1 MHDIVSARNAKAM
14 MVLAMAIFGTLG
26 TMTQF
31 IDLPASV
38 IVVFRG
44 TVGAATIL
52 LLVYLTGSRLSKQDI
67 YGNMFTLVCSG
78 ICLGLN
84 WLFLFEAYK
93 SIEVSVATV
102 LNYMTPAMVILAAP
116 VFLKTRLTP
125 VKLGCALLALLGLVL
140 VTGIVQDGI
149 EGMNAYGVSCGV
161 LAAVFYT
168 AMVLFNKKLTSIG
181 SYDRTVVQLGVAAVV
196 VMVYSLLTVD
206 FGELRFDAVSI
217 VLLLVMGVVHT
228 GIAFTLYFGSLAYL
242 DASSAVIYG
251 YIEPIIGLMLSVVVL
266 GEDLGWIGWV
276 GAALILGSTFAAE
289 ILERRKARASA
300 RDGRAGP
307 CSYKIVLF
315 FSCLAMSR

>member
-1 MHDIVSARNAKAM
+1 MRDIVSARNAKAM

-31 IDLPASV
+31 IDLPASI

-140 VTGIVQDGI
+140 VTGIIQDGV

-196 VMVYSLLTVD
+196 VMAYSLLTVD
-206 FGELRFDAVSI
+206 FGELRFDAASI

-228 GIAFTLYFGSLAYL
+228 GIAFTLYFGSLAYM

-251 YIEPIIGLMLSVVVL
+251 YIEPIIGLMLSVAVL
-266 GEDLGWIGWV
+266 GEDLGWIGWA

-289 ILERRKARASA
+289 ILERRKAGASA
-300 RDGRAGP
+300 RGGRAGP
-307 CSYKIVLF
+307 C
-315 FSCLAMSR
+315 

>member
-1 MHDIVSARNAKAM
+1 MRDIVSARNAKAM

-52 LLVYLTGSRLSKQDI
+52 LLVYLTGSRLSKGDI

-116 VFLKTRLTP
+116 IFLKTRLTP

-140 VTGIVQDGI
+140 VAGIIQDGI
-149 EGMNAYGVSCGV
+149 EGMNAYGVSCGI
-161 LAAVFYT
+161 LGAVFYT

-196 VMVYSLLTVD
+196 VMLYSLFTVD
-206 FGELRFDAVSI
+206 FGELRFDAQTI
-217 VLLLVMGVVHT
+217 VLLLVMGVLHT
-228 GIAFTLYFGSLAYL
+228 GIAFTLYFGSLAYM

-266 GEDLGWIGWV
+266 GEDLGWVGWV
-276 GAALILGSTFAAE
+276 GAALILGSTFLAE
-289 ILERRKARASA
+289 VLERRKVHAS
-300 RDGRAGP
+300 
-307 CSYKIVLF
+307 S
-315 FSCLAMSR
+315 SRRLRHIQFIQICM